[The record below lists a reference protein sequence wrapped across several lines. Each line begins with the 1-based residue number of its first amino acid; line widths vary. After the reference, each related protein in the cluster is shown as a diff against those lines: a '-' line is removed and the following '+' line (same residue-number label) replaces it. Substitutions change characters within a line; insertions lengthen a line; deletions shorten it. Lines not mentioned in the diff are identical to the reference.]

1 MLSQLFAIVPPHSDE
16 STFQQR
22 LIIKTDQEIDTAAET
37 KRVSDTP
44 LYRKIETPKPVHTST
59 NNQEDAYFAT
69 S

>member
-1 MLSQLFAIVPPHSDE
+1 MLSQLFAIAPPHSDE
-16 STFQQR
+16 YSSQQR
-22 LIIKTDQEIDTAAET
+22 LILKTDQELEIAAET

-44 LYRKIETPKPVHTST
+44 LYRKIETPKPPHTLT